1 VFTLVADLDVRNVLE
16 TISVPT
22 LVIHRRGDRWIPVS
36 QGRYLADHI
45 AGARYVEFSGDDHF
59 PFVGDMD
66 AIVREIRDFLG
77 VVKQEKRDDADR
89 VLATV
94 LFTDIVSSTERAAEL
109 GDRRWKDLLN
119 SHDRMA
125 REAIERFKG
134 REIKTTGDGFLAA
147 FDGPGKAINAA
158 TTILEG
164 AKRLGIQVRAGL
176 HVGEVELR
184 GEDIG
189 GLAVHVAARVMSA
202 APADAILVSSTVKDL
217 VIGAGIE
224 FEDLGAR
231 ELKGIPGMWS
241 LYAVAP

>member
-1 VFTLVADLDVRNVLE
+1 
-16 TISVPT
+16 
-22 LVIHRRGDRWIPVS
+22 
-36 QGRYLADHI
+36 
-45 AGARYVEFSGDDHF
+45 
-59 PFVGDMD
+59 MD
-66 AIVREIRDFLG
+66 AIIREIRDFLG

-125 REAIERFKG
+125 REAIEGFKG
-134 REIKTTGDGFLAA
+134 REIKTTGDGFLAT

-158 TTILEG
+158 TAILEG

-202 APADAILVSSTVKDL
+202 APADRILVSSTVKDL

-224 FEDLGAR
+224 FEELGAH
-231 ELKGIPGMWS
+231 ELKGVPGEWH
-241 LYAVAP
+241 LYAVAS